1 MLIPE
6 KSSEKQKSIVMIGCF
21 DTKSEDF
28 AYLHNCLV
36 KLGLSVISINTGIF
50 GSTDQ
55 FKIDIE
61 AEEVATAANIDL
73 YELRDKNH
81 RGIAI
86 EKMGLGASN
95 IIEKL
100 ISQDVVSG
108 VIGMGGGG
116 GTYII
121 LSAMQSVPLG
131 IPKLCLSTLATKDLS
146 EKIGSKDILLMPSIV
161 DVAGLNSISRLLIS
175 QAAGAINGMVHSGQ
189 IEQAETSGSVA
200 ISIFGNTTPCVDLC
214 SSILKQEGFDVLTF
228 HSVGVGG
235 RTMESLIRENC
246 FDAVLDITTTE
257 LADDLCGGICSAGPD
272 RLTTAS
278 QMGIPQVVVPGC
290 MDMVN
295 YGAID
300 SVPDEYK
307 TRLLYSWAPDVTLM
321 RTNVEENSIL
331 GERIAQKLNKSTSE
345 VCILI
350 PLKGLS
356 QVSAIGEVFY
366 DQEADQALFQSIKKH
381 SNNNINIVEID
392 ANINDQVFAEKSVE
406 ILLQMIK
413 K

>member
-1 MLIPE
+1 MT
-6 KSSEKQKSIVMIGCF
+6 QKSIVMIGCF

-28 AYLHNCLV
+28 TYLHNCLLE
-36 KLGLSVISINTGIF
+36 KGLSIISINTGIL
-50 GSTDQ
+50 GTTDQ
-55 FKIDIE
+55 FNIDIE
-61 AEEVATAANIDL
+61 AEVVAAATDINL
-73 YELRDKNH
+73 TELREKNH
-81 RGIAI
+81 RGFAI
-86 EKMGLGASN
+86 EKMGQGAS
-95 IIEKL
+95 IILADL
-100 ISQDVVSG
+100 ISQDKVSG

-121 LSAMQSVPLG
+121 LSAMQTVPLG

-175 QAAGAINGMVHSGQ
+175 QAAGAVNGMIQSGQ
-189 IEQAETSGSVA
+189 IEHTESAGSIA

-214 SSILKQEGFDVLTF
+214 SSILKQDGFDVLTF

-235 RTMESLIRENC
+235 RTMESLIREGC

-272 RLTTAS
+272 RLTAS
-278 QMGIPQVVVPGC
+278 SQIGIPQVVVPGC

-295 YGAID
+295 FGTID
-300 SVPDEYK
+300 SVPSQYK
-307 TRLLYSWAPDVTLM
+307 SRLLYSWAPDVTLM

-331 GERIAQKLNKSTSE
+331 GQRIAQKLNQSTSE
-345 VCILI
+345 VCILL

-356 QVSAIGEVFY
+356 QISAEGGVFY
-366 DQEADQALFQSIKKH
+366 DKEADQALFHSIKKH
-381 SNNNINIVEID
+381 ANDNIRIIEID
-392 ANINDQVFAEKSVE
+392 ANINDRVFAEKSVE
-406 ILLQMIK
+406 ILLQMIRMQW
-413 K
+413 

>member
-6 KSSEKQKSIVMIGCF
+6 ESSEKQKSIVMIGCF

-28 AYLHNCLV
+28 AYLHNCLL

-50 GSTDQ
+50 GTTDQ

-61 AEEVATAANIDL
+61 AEEVAAAANIDL
-73 YELRDKNH
+73 SELREKNH
-81 RGIAI
+81 RGFAI
-86 EKMGLGASN
+86 EKMGLGASQM
-95 IIEKL
+95 IENL
-100 ISQDVVSG
+100 ISQEKVG
-108 VIGMGGGG
+108 GIIGMGGGG

-175 QAAGAINGMVHSGQ
+175 QAAGAINGMIHSGQ
-189 IEQAETSGSVA
+189 IEQAETSGSIA
-200 ISIFGNTTPCVDLC
+200 ISIFGNTTACVDLC
-214 SSILKQEGFDVLTF
+214 SSMLKQEGFDVLTF

-235 RTMESLIRENC
+235 RTMESLIRESC

-272 RLTTAS
+272 RLTAAS
-278 QMGIPQVVVPGC
+278 QMSIPQVVVPGC

-300 SVPDEYK
+300 SVPEQYK
-307 TRLLYSWAPDVTLM
+307 SRLLYSWAPDVTLM

-331 GERIAQKLNKSTSE
+331 GERIAQKLNQSTSE
-345 VCILI
+345 VCILL

-356 QVSAIGEVFY
+356 QVSAVGEVFY

-381 SNNNINIVEID
+381 ANDTIRIVEID
-392 ANINDQVFAEKSVE
+392 ANINDKIFAEKSVE
-406 ILLQMIK
+406 ILLQMLK
-413 K
+413 N